1 MNKEIDSL
9 KGLIDEKSKEID
21 SLSKVLDAL
30 YTKYREIM
38 VRLKELKVSRQR
50 GIQLKVLEE
59 RRKEIEEKARRGEP
73 LSIDEMRILYGE
85 FDVP

>member
-1 MNKEIDSL
+1 
-9 KGLIDEKSKEID
+9 
-21 SLSKVLDAL
+21 
-30 YTKYREIM
+30 M

-85 FDVP
+85 FDVT